1 VHFHDLRHTG
11 NNRTAAAGA
20 DLRELM
26 TRMGHSSPRAALSYL
41 HSIDERQREIADA
54 MSDLAAQ
61 ELERRTARR
70 PSATATGTAA
80 ERRPVMINTT
90 SCPTVPELVYSVSG
104 AKVSSLR
111 TWEWGVSG
119 HRNAVTIVA
128 SWVIVAMAAACRRA

>member
-1 VHFHDLRHTG
+1 MTTSQDNTRPPT
-11 NNRTAAAGA
+11 RTSQWP
-20 DLRELM
+20 L
-26 TRMGHSSPRAALSYL
+26 T
-41 HSIDERQREIADA
+41 
-54 MSDLAAQ
+54 SDLAAQ

>member
-1 VHFHDLRHTG
+1 MHFHDLRYTR

-20 DLRELM
+20 NLRELM
-26 TRMGHSSPRAALSYL
+26 TRMGHSSPRAALIYL
-41 HSIDERQREIADA
+41 HSIDEGQREIADA

-104 AKVSSLR
+104 AKGLEPLTPCLQSPGKMSSTVRDL
-111 TWEWGVSG
+111 
-119 HRNAVTIVA
+119 
-128 SWVIVAMAAACRRA
+128 